1 MGWGYF
7 NIRNTMFKPSEVLKK
22 TKAEEPSKGKDK
34 DDNDKKKPGK
44 NAMLSFIAAN
54 KKC

>member
-1 MGWGYF
+1 MV
-7 NIRNTMFKPSEVLKK
+7 KPSEVLKK

-34 DDNDKKKPGK
+34 NDKKKSGE
-44 NAMLSFIAAN
+44 NSMLSWIADK